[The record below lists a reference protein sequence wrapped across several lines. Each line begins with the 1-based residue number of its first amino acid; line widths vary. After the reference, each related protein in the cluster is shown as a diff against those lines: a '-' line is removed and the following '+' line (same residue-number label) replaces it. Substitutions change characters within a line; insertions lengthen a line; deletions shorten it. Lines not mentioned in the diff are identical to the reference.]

1 MRYIVGP
8 LIHEVG
14 KLFLPLAEGI
24 LAMHW
29 FVLCL
34 KKYAVFSGR
43 ARRAEYWYF
52 SLFCI
57 LFSVGL
63 SVIEM
68 VAFGVD
74 SMDPHQVAL
83 SAIFGLAV
91 TIPSLAVSVR
101 RLHDIDKSGWW
112 FLLHLV
118 VLVGTIILLIWAC
131 KSGNI
136 GPNRF
141 GEDPKE
147 EGDGPEE
154 AVDPNPSHPH
164 HDIPDSDSQQ

>member
-1 MRYIVGP
+1 
-8 LIHEVG
+8 
-14 KLFLPLAEGI
+14 
-24 LAMHW
+24 MHW

-57 LFSVGL
+57 LFSVGV

-74 SMDPHQVAL
+74 AIDPDQVGPL
-83 SAIFGLAV
+83 SAIFALAV

-112 FLLHLV
+112 FLLHFV

-131 KSGNI
+131 KSGTI
-136 GPNRF
+136 GPNGF

-147 EGDGPEE
+147 DGNGTEE
-154 AVDPNPSHPH
+154 AADPSPSHPH
-164 HDIPDSDSQQ
+164 LENSDSDSKQES

>member
-1 MRYIVGP
+1 
-8 LIHEVG
+8 
-14 KLFLPLAEGI
+14 
-24 LAMHW
+24 MHW

-52 SLFCI
+52 SLFCLI
-57 LFSVGL
+57 FSVGL
-63 SVIEM
+63 SVIEI

-74 SMDPHQVAL
+74 SMDPGQMAL

-91 TIPSLAVSVR
+91 AIPSLAVSVR

-112 FLLHLV
+112 FLLHFV

-131 KSGNI
+131 KSGTI
-136 GPNRF
+136 GPNGF
-141 GEDPKE
+141 GEDPKK
-147 EGDGPEE
+147 DGNGTEE
-154 AVDPNPSHPH
+154 AADPSPSHPH
-164 HDIPDSDSQQ
+164 LENSDSDSKQES

>member
-1 MRYIVGP
+1 
-8 LIHEVG
+8 
-14 KLFLPLAEGI
+14 
-24 LAMHW
+24 
-29 FVLCL
+29 
-34 KKYAVFSGR
+34 
-43 ARRAEYWYF
+43 
-52 SLFCI
+52 
-57 LFSVGL
+57 
-63 SVIEM
+63 
-68 VAFGVD
+68 
-74 SMDPHQVAL
+74 MDPDQVAL

-131 KSGNI
+131 KSGNN

-154 AVDPNPSHPH
+154 AVDPNPSHLH
-164 HDIPDSDSQQ
+164 HDIPDSDSK

>member
-1 MRYIVGP
+1 
-8 LIHEVG
+8 
-14 KLFLPLAEGI
+14 
-24 LAMHW
+24 MHW

-52 SLFCI
+52 SLFCL

-74 SMDPHQVAL
+74 SMDTDKVAL

-101 RLHDIDKSGWW
+101 RLHDIDKS
-112 FLLHLV
+112 
-118 VLVGTIILLIWAC
+118 
-131 KSGNI
+131 
-136 GPNRF
+136 
-141 GEDPKE
+141 
-147 EGDGPEE
+147 
-154 AVDPNPSHPH
+154 
-164 HDIPDSDSQQ
+164 